1 MIRFD
6 NIKNQMT
13 ETKSLFSFLYSKLL
27 SEKTKKR
34 AEIFFVSL
42 AILSFLLHLL
52 IISLVDLELILANN
66 HLKLL
71 SNPIAAIYTPFSFI
85 LIYEVYLLVYY
96 LPKSTTIYIGKQY
109 EIITLIIIR
118 RIFKDL
124 TKLEFDTNWFSVK
137 ANVNFSLDIIATIIL
152 FYLIFVFYSLNR
164 ENEINQ
170 SKIQKTIAITKFIK
184 LKNVFAIALIPIFV
198 VLSIYS
204 LGHWIYESFFSLT
217 EIVNKIKDINKIF
230 FDEFFTILILVE
242 VLLLLFSFFLTDN
255 FSKVIRNSGFII
267 STILIKISF
276 GTEGILNII
285 LIVTA
290 VLFGVIILAIH
301 NKYET
306 LEASKNS
313 ILDT

>member
-1 MIRFD
+1 
-6 NIKNQMT
+6 MT

-137 ANVNFSLDIIATIIL
+137 ANVNFTLDIIATIIL
-152 FYLIFVFYSLNR
+152 FYLIFVFYNLNR

-217 EIVNKIKDINKIF
+217 EIVDKIKDINKIF

-242 VLLLLFSFFLTDN
+242 VLLLLFSFFLTDK

-276 GTEGILNII
+276 GTEGILNTI

-306 LEASKNS
+306 LEASKIS
-313 ILDT
+313 TLDT